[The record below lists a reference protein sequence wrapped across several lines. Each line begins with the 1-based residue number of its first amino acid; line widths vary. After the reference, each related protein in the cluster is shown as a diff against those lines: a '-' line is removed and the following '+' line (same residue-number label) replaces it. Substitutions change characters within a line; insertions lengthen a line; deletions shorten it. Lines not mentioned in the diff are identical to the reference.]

1 MNRVIAVF
9 LADTHGGHKLGLLKP
24 GIELYD
30 EDEAGNLTPYTPK
43 LTATQQ
49 YIWRIY
55 QQDINS
61 VMDLAGGDPVFVF
74 HVGDLTQGD
83 TYPHQ
88 LVSTRMADQIL
99 IAAANMR
106 EWLAYDNVKAMRL
119 VSGTGSHVFR
129 ERSSAVLVS
138 EMIQTEGVEVQ
149 VIGHG
154 LADVRGIKIDYA
166 HHGPSIG
173 IRRWTE
179 GNQLRYYLKS
189 LMLEEVTNGDLPP
202 RLVFRAH
209 FHELWRETVR
219 LRLGDDWLVAD
230 IILLPSYCGMG
241 EYGRQATRS
250 KNVISNG
257 LVAVEIKDGELAAI
271 HNFERQVD
279 LRTEEAF

>member
-1 MNRVIAVF
+1 MT
-9 LADTHGGHKLGLLKP
+9 LAD
-24 GIELYD
+24 
-30 EDEAGNLTPYTPK
+30 
-43 LTATQQ
+43 
-49 YIWRIY
+49 
-55 QQDINS
+55 
-61 VMDLAGGDPVFVF
+61 GDPIFVF

-106 EWLAYDNVKAMRL
+106 EWVQHDNVDALRL
-119 VSGTGSHVFR
+119 VAGTGSHIFR
-129 ERSSAVLVS
+129 EGSSTVLVS
-138 EMIQTEGVEVQ
+138 EMLQSDEVDVG

-189 LMLEEVTNGDLPP
+189 LMLEEITHGDLPP

-219 LRLGDDWLVAD
+219 LRLGNEWLVAD

-257 LVAVEIKDGELAAI
+257 LVAVEIEDGDLVQI

-279 LRTEEAF
+279 LRTEESL